1 MTMYILA
8 IGLLLAAAALRTR
21 LGRLHLAL
29 RLLRLSNALHDAGA
43 RIIDR
48 EEREMGQ

>member
-1 MTMYILA
+1 MTYAA
-8 IGLLLAAAALRTR
+8 ICLLLVAAALRTR

-43 RIIDR
+43 RVL
-48 EEREMGQ
+48 EHVEREMGQ